1 MSISI
6 TERASRY
13 ISRMEPSVSGSG
25 GHDALFAVACTLVH
39 GFALGEGDAMSLL
52 LEYNQR
58 CAPPWSE
65 RDLAYK
71 LRSAAGSSSSKG
83 TGYLLGGKAE
93 GERLKAEGDRSE
105 WKPLPKVEKVQF
117 DPAALSAAAGDFRPR
132 LDWFASRSYADPA
145 LLTSEDFLALLYSGE
160 KVLIF
165 SDDKSQGQALW
176 PDDPIPSS
184 ATDRGMWYLANPVS
198 GLTHENPRTGKP
210 SRRSEE
216 SVTRWK
222 FALLESDEA
231 DPSIWLGALAK
242 ANLPIS
248 AIYSSG
254 GRSVHALL
262 RVRGP
267 GTGLASL
274 SGAQSKAE
282 WDQWANAQKA
292 SLARF
297 GADTK
302 ALTAVRLTRLPQ
314 QYRGAKLQM
323 LIYVNPHPPYGER
336 IMDRAPLRDPLRDAV
351 KAAQEASMNESIPA
365 MEASAERLKFYE
377 VCNPK
382 FPAMVAE
389 LRRDAA
395 TLAEMSAGSGL
406 GEKVGNPF

>member
-1 MSISI
+1 MSVSIS
-6 TERASRY
+6 ERASRY
-13 ISRMEPSVSGSG
+13 VSRMEPSVSGSG

-39 GFALGEGDAMSLL
+39 GFALNEGDAMSILS
-52 LEYNQR
+52 EYNQR

-71 LRSAAGSSSSKG
+71 LRSAAGSHSARGS
-83 TGYLLGGKAE
+83 GYLLGDSHRPEHYPFQFQAP
-93 GERLKAEGDRSE
+93 
-105 WKPLPKVEKVQF
+105 KPVEKIQF
-117 DPAALSAAAGDFRPR
+117 DPAALLSAAGDFRPR
-132 LDWFASRSYADPA
+132 LDWFAARSYADPS
-145 LLTSEDFLALLYSGE
+145 LLTSSDFLDLLYSGE

-176 PDDPIPSS
+176 PDEPIPTS
-184 ATDRGMWYLANPVS
+184 ASDRGMWYLANPVS

-274 SGAQSKAE
+274 KGAGSKAE

-292 SLARF
+292 TLARF

-314 QYRGAKLQM
+314 QYRGEKLQK
-323 LIYVNPHPPYGER
+323 LLYVNPHPPYGER
-336 IMDRAPLRDPLRDAV
+336 IMDRAPLRDPLRDAI
-351 KAAQEASMNESIPA
+351 KAAQESSMNESIPA
-365 MEASAERLKFYE
+365 MEASADRLKFYE

-395 TLAEMSAGSGL
+395 TLSEMSAGSGVL
-406 GEKVGNPF
+406 